1 LRAGAPF
8 SRSRSRSRSHT
19 AAPSTAFNRKLSPRS
34 SIHNRYSGPDGV
46 YTHTFAHERD
56 PSCPVCSPGV
66 SIEAPLQSTLREVIA
81 AIKSHPTIGPLV
93 SHPSVSHGSDNL
105 YVRGALEELTRGNL
119 DKGMRELL
127 LAKGGGGGGG
137 EEGGGGGGRVSA
149 TLTVNDKQLAAP
161 LRVRLT
167 LL

>member
-1 LRAGAPF
+1 M
-8 SRSRSRSRSHT
+8 
-19 AAPSTAFNRKLSPRS
+19 
-34 SIHNRYSGPDGV
+34 
-46 YTHTFAHERD
+46 
-56 PSCPVCSPGV
+56 
-66 SIEAPLQSTLREVIA
+66 IA
-81 AIKSHPTIGPLV
+81 AVKSHATIGPLV

-127 LAKGGGGGGG
+127 ARGAGAEGAEGAGHDGGGP
-137 EEGGGGGGRVSA
+137 VSA

-167 LL
+167 LV

>member
-1 LRAGAPF
+1 M
-8 SRSRSRSRSHT
+8 SVE
-19 AAPSTAFNRKLSPRS
+19 AAR
-34 SIHNRYSGPDGV
+34 
-46 YTHTFAHERD
+46 E
-56 PSCPVCSPGV
+56 
-66 SIEAPLQSTLREVIA
+66 STLREVID

-119 DKGMRELL
+119 DKGMVELL
-127 LAKGGGGGGG
+127 RRGGGGGS
-137 EEGGGGGGRVSA
+137 GGGRVSA

-167 LL
+167 LV